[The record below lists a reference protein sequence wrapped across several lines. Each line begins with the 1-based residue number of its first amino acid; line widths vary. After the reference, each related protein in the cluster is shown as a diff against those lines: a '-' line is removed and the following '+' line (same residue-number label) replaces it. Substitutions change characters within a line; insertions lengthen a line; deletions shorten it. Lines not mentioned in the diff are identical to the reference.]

1 MVVVGDA
8 DVASAAICA
17 LIVAIAS
24 SAEGAGAGAASSP
37 PSAGSSSAG
46 AMADRD
52 GGIDGEAIVARP
64 CEAALAIGPK
74 LLRMYMHGASIDP
87 GASERSR

>member
-8 DVASAAICA
+8 EVASAAICA

-37 PSAGSSSAG
+37 SSAGSSSAG

-52 GGIDGEAIVARP
+52 GGIGGAPGEAIA
-64 CEAALAIGPK
+64 EAAIAIGPK

>member
-8 DVASAAICA
+8 EVASAEICA

-37 PSAGSSSAG
+37 SSAGSSSAG

-52 GGIDGEAIVARP
+52 GGIGGAPGEAIA
-64 CEAALAIGPK
+64 EAALVIGPK
-74 LLRMYMHGASIDP
+74 LLRLYMHGASIDP